1 MSDNSHT
8 LKETTMKRYKGYGI
22 EKSTIKTYGKW
33 MVKLYPVAGG
43 RFETLFAPTKAQAQE
58 GADMFMR
65 IRNN

>member
-1 MSDNSHT
+1 
-8 LKETTMKRYKGYGI
+8 MKRYKGYEI